1 MATCFRGVGLI
12 NNIRQPRIT
21 VNEFATDILF
31 SSDVYI
37 TDSGYG
43 DVQSVLTN
51 NTLIITVF

>member
-12 NNIRQPRIT
+12 NNTRQPRIT
-21 VNEFATDILF
+21 VSEFATDILF

-43 DVQSVLTN
+43 DVQRVLTN